1 MSLYIL
7 RVVYLTNISVEKR
20 ESSLKKMLSTVMKD
34 KEKIEATIAE
44 LDRYKREALE
54 STWKKVDG

>member
-1 MSLYIL
+1 MSLYIF